1 MGVVFIIVSVVA
13 LLSVPIMLIVSLVKL
28 SKLEECLSS
37 FGRKIEMFDLL
48 LKGRLVLK
56 GCDKEDEIEASDSPE
71 SAAMPVES
79 ETATASVTIAQPE
92 PPPIAEIS
100 NQPSAT
106 IPDEPTAIG
115 LFWMR
120 IEDWLAVRG
129 DFAPQGMT
137 HEFAFA
143 TRWLVRVGVSL
154 IVGAIVYFV
163 KLSIDRGW
171 MGPTGRVAATLFC
184 GAVGC
189 VCGSYLVK
197 KEKYSLL
204 AHAFVALGVVALY
217 LGFGLGH
224 RFFDPPVI
232 TSPVFAFCALAAVT
246 FCAGVMSVYL
256 RSPYIAVMGLIGGY
270 LVPVIAGRDSGFPLG
285 LDTYLLVL
293 NIGAFCVSLTRR
305 WSALNFLASMLAFI
319 VCCVWG
325 SRHPQ
330 FAGRAALL
338 VNFVFLSAVHL
349 LYMAG
354 VIIGSRTRLKVGN
367 AIAWAGLSV
376 NACCYFGWLACV
388 FCGGF
393 AERITG
399 LVLLGIVSVYLAVAI
414 LAIRRGWADKETVG
428 ILLFFALVFLAVA
441 PLLLFGRPWCVVSWA
456 LLAAATAEA
465 ESRSGRKL
473 LGVVSYLLIA
483 AAAYEGLL
491 CHVPSAYCDRSFQT
505 LMEISG
511 GAYIT
516 EFLLRLVRL
525 WTLPVAALLVARR
538 LKVNALAV
546 TALVVSFLFFSGEAR
561 NFGYVFFPS
570 LKSGSV
576 SVAWL
581 FAAFA
586 GLWAGIVRRRRIP
599 RISALSLLG
608 VAVAKVLLF
617 DTSHLTTP
625 VRVGLFALSGVLL
638 IIGAFLYMKFKER
651 FEDHA

>member
-1 MGVVFIIVSVVA
+1 MVAFIVIVSVGA
-13 LLSVPIMLIVSLVKL
+13 LLSVPIMLIISLLKL
-28 SKLEECLSS
+28 SRLDESLSS
-37 FGRKIEMFDLL
+37 LGRKIEKLDLI
-48 LKGRLVLK
+48 LKWQNDANG
-56 GCDKEDEIEASDSPE
+56 KETEVEVPKSHE
-71 SAAMPVES
+71 VAAMLVEPETGTAPEGIIQS
-79 ETATASVTIAQPE
+79 EEPKIDKTINESTAQ
-92 PPPIAEIS
+92 
-100 NQPSAT
+100 
-106 IPDEPTAIG
+106 IPDEPTALDI
-115 LFWMR
+115 FWMR

-129 DFAPQGMT
+129 DFAPKGMT
-137 HEFAFA
+137 REFAFA
-143 TRWLVRVGVSL
+143 TRWLVRVGVAL

-171 MGPTGRVAATLFC
+171 MGPTGRVASTLFW
-184 GAVGC
+184 GAVAC
-189 VCGSYLVK
+189 VGGSYLVK

-204 AHAFVALGVVALY
+204 GHAFVALGVVALY

-232 TSPVFAFCALAAVT
+232 ASPVLAFCALATVT
-246 FCAGVMSVYL
+246 FCAGVMSVCL

-270 LVPVIAGRDSGFPLG
+270 LVPVVAGRDSGFPLG
-285 LDTYLLVL
+285 LDAYILVL
-293 NIGAFCVSLTRR
+293 NIGAFYVALKRR

-319 VCCVWG
+319 VCCIWT

-330 FAGRAALL
+330 FGGHAAIL
-338 VNFVFLSAVHL
+338 VNFVFLSAIHL

-354 VIIGSRTRLKVGN
+354 VIIGSNARSKVGN

-376 NACCYFGWLACV
+376 NACCYLGWLACV
-388 FCGGF
+388 FCGPF
-393 AERITG
+393 AERTTG
-399 LVLLGIVSVYLAVAI
+399 LVLLGVVSVYLSVAI
-414 LAIRRGWADKETVG
+414 LAIRRSWADKETVG
-428 ILLFFALVFLAVA
+428 ILLFFALAFLAVT
-441 PLLLFGRPWCVVSWA
+441 PLLLFGRPWCVVSWS
-456 LLAAATAEA
+456 LLAVATAEA
-465 ESRSGRKL
+465 ESRSSRKL
-473 LGVVSYLLIA
+473 LGIISDLLIA
-483 AAAYEGLL
+483 AAAFEGIFY
-491 CHVPSAYCDRSFQT
+491 CAPSAYCDRSVQT

-511 GAYIT
+511 GAYIS

-525 WTLPVAALLVARR
+525 WTLPVASLLVARR
-538 LKVNALAV
+538 LKINALGVA
-546 TALVVSFLFFSGEAR
+546 ALIVSFLFFTGEAR

-586 GLWAGIVRRRRIP
+586 GLCVGIVRRSRVLRVT
-599 RISALSLLG
+599 ALSLLG
-608 VAVAKVLLF
+608 VTVAKVLLF